1 MENLKMA
8 TPRKRNLISSVL
20 AEKCPHCGQGH
31 VFENSKGI
39 FSMPVMKEKCDSCKY
54 SFDREPGYFIG
65 AMYVSYGLAIF
76 QGIITF
82 LICYFLFPSLET
94 IWIPIAI
101 LAVLIVFAKK
111 NFKLARIIYI
121 HLFPW

>member
-1 MENLKMA
+1 MEDMKIVA
-8 TPRKRNLISSVL
+8 PRKRGLIASILS
-20 AEKCPHCGQGH
+20 EKCPHCGQSH

-76 QGIITF
+76 QGVITF

-94 IWIPIAI
+94 VWIPIAI
-101 LAVLIVFAKK
+101 LGVLLVLAKK

>member
-1 MENLKMA
+1 MKIVT
-8 TPRKRNLISSVL
+8 TPKRSLIVSIL
-20 AEKCPHCGQGH
+20 TEKCPHCGENH
-31 VFENSKGI
+31 VFENSKGT

-65 AMYVSYGLAIF
+65 AMYVSYGLAIL
-76 QGIITF
+76 QGIVTF

-94 IWIPIAI
+94 VWIPIAI
-101 LAVLIVFAKK
+101 LGVLLVFAKK